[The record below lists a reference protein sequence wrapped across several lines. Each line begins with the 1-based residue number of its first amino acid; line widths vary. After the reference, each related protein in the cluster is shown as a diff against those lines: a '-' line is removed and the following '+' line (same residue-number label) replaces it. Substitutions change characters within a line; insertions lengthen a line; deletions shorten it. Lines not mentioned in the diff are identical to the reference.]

1 MLKVLSQHENDPVIT
16 LAPAP
21 ELSQLRAPDGL
32 EKYIRGCDKRISEFE
47 GQLQKIGEKLG
58 FSEIRVR
65 IGSEL
70 EFYVVAGSKSYR
82 KRAQQVLKA
91 ERYAEKVRVNAL
103 KSGESGLDADAIY
116 SAALEDALGKVDS
129 YMPKA
134 VQIDQLNKL
143 FRDAVGLKGA
153 KVVRVDAEPAY
164 KTAHEIERRFSAD
177 GKIQYSDPIALFQAE
192 LVSPPRTPR
201 GLPLYLAAIAQRV
214 IDSAGRFGLT
224 EKSGFKRA
232 EIVTDLYDMSCSS
245 LHMHVSLMGKRDGE
259 WYSLMERDTF
269 AEERGTRTRDRA
281 QVSQLGLHIGAA
293 FNDFLRD
300 HVYLFAPTTDAYQ
313 RFSPK
318 HFVGTTHIGFSR
330 RKARLDMGSAILRG
344 AGRHA
349 YREEDE
355 RGKPDSENEP
365 LRIELR
371 LPDVGCI
378 GHPNKRAYSDQI
390 KACYDVAEAL
400 MYAVCNG
407 TQRYSESMRVPLVE
421 GRTPDRLTEQALYQ
435 QWYKLPQT
443 ADEAAKLLLEAS
455 RREGSWLS
463 EARARSIIARGE
475 RQQMINECDRRLNL
489 PRGQHHDRSS
499 LLES

>member
-1 MLKVLSQHENDPVIT
+1 MLKVLPQDDNEPRFS

-21 ELSQLRAPDGL
+21 ELSQLQAPDGL

-47 GQLQKIGEKLG
+47 DQLRKMGEKLG
-58 FSEIRVR
+58 FSDMRVR
-65 IGSEL
+65 IGTEL

-103 KSGESGLDADAIY
+103 KSGQSKPDADAIY
-116 SAALEDALGKVDS
+116 STAFEEALGKVDT

-134 VQIDQLNKL
+134 AQISSLNKA
-143 FRDAVGLKGA
+143 FRNAVGLTQA

-164 KTAHEIERRFSAD
+164 KTAHEIERRFSKD
-177 GKIQYSDPIALFQAE
+177 GKVQFSDPIALFQAE
-192 LVSPPRTPR
+192 LVSPPRSPR

-214 IDSAGRFGLT
+214 IDAAGRYGLT
-224 EKSGFKRA
+224 AKSGFNRA

-245 LHMHVSLMGKRDGE
+245 LHMHVSVMGKREGE
-259 WYSLMERDTF
+259 WISLMERDTF
-269 AEERGTRTRDRA
+269 PEERGTRTRDRSH
-281 QVSQLGLHIGAA
+281 VSQLGLHIGAA
-293 FNDFLRD
+293 FNEFLRD

-330 RKARLDMGSAILRG
+330 RKARLDMGSAIFRG
-344 AGRHA
+344 AGRRA

-355 RGKPDSENEP
+355 RGRPDTENEP

-378 GHPNKRAYSDQI
+378 GHPNKRAYPDQLR
-390 KACYDVAEAL
+390 ACFDVAEGL
-400 MYAVCNG
+400 LHAVCEG
-407 TQRYSESMRVPLVE
+407 TQRYAESLRVPILE
-421 GRTPDRLTEQALYQ
+421 GRTPEQLTEQALYQ
-435 QWYKLPQT
+435 QWYRLPQT
-443 ADEAAKLLLEAS
+443 AGEAAKLLLEAS

-463 EARARSIIARGE
+463 EPRARSIIARGE
-475 RQQMINECDRRLNL
+475 RQQMINECDRRQNL
-489 PRGQHHDRSS
+489 PRGQHHDRR
-499 LLES
+499 LFLPD